1 MPFERVKCSPAQIS
15 SLPRLQDKYW
25 EIYVPWISN
34 YPSPPAGLSITT
46 CLILDVFTTPIS
58 LLCTQKQAYSSQKS
72 LPPGRQTLVF
82 LMSSFY
88 WTEFLTQMTA
98 ITIIPTYSNKARAAT
113 DCKQLKISK
122 ENLHRV
128 SSQRPVRQNWWAL
141 KSNHSPTFDILKQ
154 VGEF

>member
-15 SLPRLQDKYW
+15 SLPGLQDKYW

-72 LPPGRQTLVF
+72 LPPVRQMLFF

-98 ITIIPTYSNKARAAT
+98 IPTIPTYSNKARAAT
-113 DCKQLKISK
+113 DCKQFKISK

-128 SSQRPVRQNWWAL
+128 SSQCPVKQNWWAL
-141 KSNHSPTFDILKQ
+141 KSNPSPTFDILKQ